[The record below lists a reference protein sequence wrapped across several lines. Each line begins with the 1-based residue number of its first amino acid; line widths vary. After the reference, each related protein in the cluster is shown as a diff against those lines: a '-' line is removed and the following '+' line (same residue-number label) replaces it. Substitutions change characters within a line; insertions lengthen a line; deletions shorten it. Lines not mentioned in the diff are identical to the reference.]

1 MKKQIRLEVFKEGHD
16 LARFIPQII
25 KGSNEGETKATVTD
39 IYGHLRC
46 CVAAAP
52 TAFKDV
58 RISLISG
65 EWLTLDDNMEPI
77 LEVREVELH
86 ELDVLD
92 VPTLAAY
99 QLNHE

>member
-1 MKKQIRLEVFKEGHD
+1 MKKEIRLEVFKEGHD

-25 KGSNEGETKATVTD
+25 QGSNEGETKATVTD

-52 TAFKDV
+52 TAFRDV
-58 RISLISG
+58 RISLINDQL
-65 EWLTLDDNMEPI
+65 LTVDDNMECV

-86 ELDVLD
+86 ELDVMD